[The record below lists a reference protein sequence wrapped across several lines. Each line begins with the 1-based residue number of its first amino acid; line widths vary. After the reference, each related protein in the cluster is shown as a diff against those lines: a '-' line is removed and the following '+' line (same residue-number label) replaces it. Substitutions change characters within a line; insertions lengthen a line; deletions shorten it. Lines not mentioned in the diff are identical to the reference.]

1 MIDIFRLGEFQ
12 RFYMEQYP
20 ELKIK
25 TCYSPI
31 GFYLNF
37 TIQSQKG
44 TSNGC
49 FPCYETD
56 EAISKLNMVI
66 IDFLAKV
73 GV

>member
-1 MIDIFRLGEFQ
+1 MIDCFRLGEFN

-25 TCYSPI
+25 TCYNPI

-37 TIQSQKG
+37 TIHSNKG
-44 TSNGC
+44 KMDGVFS
-49 FPCYETD
+49 CYETE
-56 EAISKLNMVI
+56 EAISKMNMVI